1 MIVVTGANGNLGQR
15 LLRELS
21 SSGTPLRALVRS
33 AAAAEQLRALAL
45 TPAPEIVEVDYLSV
59 AAMTAALAGA
69 TAVVHLVGIIK
80 ESRRSS
86 YRAAHEGTAGVL
98 CDALARAAEAPRVIY
113 LSILG
118 SSPGSANPCLA
129 SKGRA
134 EERLLRAALPALVLR
149 VPMVLGEGDHA
160 SAALAARASR
170 KRALVL
176 RASSLEQPIYAGDVT
191 AAVRRAIDAPA
202 AETPTGAVD
211 LAGPESLTR
220 AALTERAAAALGRR
234 CRVWSLPLGLGLFAA
249 AVLER
254 VSADPP
260 VTRAMLGVLDHDDA
274 IDPAPAAARLGIA
287 LTPLDET
294 LRRVL
299 TGVE

>member
-1 MIVVTGANGNLGQR
+1 MIVITGANGNLGQR

-21 SSGTPLRALVRS
+21 GGAVALRALVRS
-33 AAAAEQLRALAL
+33 ARAAEQIRALSL
-45 TPAPEIVEVDYLSV
+45 EPEPEIVEVDYLDV
-59 AAMTAALAGA
+59 AAMTAALADA

-80 ESRRSS
+80 ESGRST
-86 YRAAHEGTAGVL
+86 YRAAHEDATAVL
-98 CDALARAAEAPRVIY
+98 CDALAGAAEPPRVIY

-118 SSPGSANPCLA
+118 SSAGAANPCLA

-134 EERLLRAALPALVLR
+134 EERLLQAALPALVLR
-149 VPMVLGEGDHA
+149 VPMVLGEGDYA

-170 KRALVL
+170 DRAVVL

-191 AAVRRAIDAPA
+191 AAVRAVIDAPPA
-202 AETPTGAVD
+202 QAPTGAVD

-220 AALTERAAAALGRR
+220 AALTERAAAVLGGR
-234 CRVWSLPLGLGLFAA
+234 CRVLSLPLGLGLLAA
-249 AVLER
+249 GILEKL
-254 VSADPP
+254 SASPP
-260 VTRAMLGVLDHDDA
+260 VTRVMLGVLDHDDA
-274 IDPAPAAARLGIA
+274 IDPARAAARLGIE

-299 TGVE
+299 AQAA

>member
-1 MIVVTGANGNLGQR
+1 MIVITGANGNLGQR

-21 SSGTPLRALVRS
+21 GCGTPLRALVRS
-33 AAAAEQLRALAL
+33 PGAEGQIRALAL
-45 TPAPEIVEVDYLSV
+45 RPAPEIVQVDYLDV
-59 AAMTAALAGA
+59 AAMIEALAGA

-86 YRAAHEGTAGVL
+86 YRAAHEGATGVL
-98 CDALARAAEAPRVIY
+98 CDALAGAAEAPRVVY

-118 SSPGSANPCLA
+118 SSPDSANPCLA

-134 EERLLRAALPALVLR
+134 EARLLRAGLPALMLR
-149 VPMVLGEGDHA
+149 VPMVLGEGDYA

-170 KRALVL
+170 TRALVL
-176 RASSLEQPIYAGDVT
+176 RASSREQPIYAGDVT
-191 AAVRRAIDAPA
+191 GAVRQAIDAPPA
-202 AETPTGAVD
+202 AALTGAVD

-254 VSADPP
+254 LSADPP
-260 VTRAMLGVLDHDDA
+260 VTRAMLAVLDHDDA
-274 IDPAPAAARLGIA
+274 IDPAPAATRLGIA

-299 TGVE
+299 EGAD